1 MQVLAYRTDLTRV
14 VTFAIEREGGSRAY
28 PEIGIADDHHSL
40 SHHQNNAVAID
51 KLFQIHRFHMKLFV
65 YYLEKLRSVPD
76 GDGNLLDNMVMLY
89 GSALS
94 DGNSHMHENLPLLL
108 VGGAGGGIK
117 GGRHL
122 RVPNLTPM
130 TNLHLAVLDKL
141 GVPVEKLGDS
151 TGKLD
156 LLSV

>member
-1 MQVLAYRTDLTRV
+1 
-14 VTFAIEREGGSRAY
+14 
-28 PEIGIADDHHSL
+28 
-40 SHHQNNAVAID
+40 
-51 KLFQIHRFHMKLFV
+51 
-65 YYLEKLRSVPD
+65 
-76 GDGNLLDNMVMLY
+76 
-89 GSALS
+89 
-94 DGNSHMHENLPLLL
+94 

-117 GGRHL
+117 GGRHI
-122 RVPNLTPM
+122 RYPDLTPM